1 MNENKVIDVDEEVT
15 DLTQKPQ
22 GGGLLDSSAD
32 NILYLAEKADQY
44 ITAMNKIMD
53 AALKI
58 TNELDWV
65 LIGGVP
71 YLQESGATKV
81 ARLFG
86 ISIKLIGN
94 PVVECDSFGYK
105 TFTYKAKFILKDQ
118 FVECEGSRSSKEDF
132 FAGKE
137 DLEKG
142 KKRKKPDEIDERDVK
157 MAAYTNCL
165 NNGIKRLIPNLRNID
180 IDTLK
185 RAGLN
190 TEKIK
195 GYTFK
200 TGSKGG
206 NSGKAED
213 SGIVCEACGKAITQ
227 KVASYSQAQYGQAL
241 CMDCQKK
248 ATKQSKSNTKGQQRQ
263 LPEDVYDDDDGEIP
277 FNLRG

>member
-1 MNENKVIDVDEEVT
+1 MSEHEIIEVEDEVT
-15 DLTQKPQ
+15 ELTARPQ
-22 GGGLLDSSAD
+22 GGGLLDSNTD
-32 NILYLAEKADQY
+32 NILYLAEQAERY

-86 ISIKLIGN
+86 ISIQLIGK
-94 PVVECDSFGYK
+94 PLVETDALGYK
-105 TFTYKAKFILKDQ
+105 TYTYKARFLLKDQ
-118 FVECEGSRSSKEDF
+118 FVECEGSRSMKEDF
-132 FAGKE
+132 FAGK
-137 DLEKG
+137 DDPEKG
-142 KKRKKPDEIDERDVK
+142 KKKKTPDEIDERDVK

-180 IDTLK
+180 VDTLEK
-185 RAGLN
+185 AGLDVS
-190 TEKIK
+190 KIR

-206 NSGKAED
+206 NSGKAGD
-213 SGIVCEACGKAITQ
+213 SGLVCADCGAAVTQ
-227 KVASYSQAQYGQAL
+227 SVASFSQSKYSKIL
-241 CMDCQKK
+241 CMKCQKK
-248 ATKQSKSNTKGQQRQ
+248 ADKKPAPQ
-263 LPEDVYDDDDGEIP
+263 LDTEVDDETP
-277 FNLRG
+277 FK